1 MHIVDQAV
9 QVIQKAKPGFVPKMA
24 FVLGSGQSKL
34 DELLE
39 DKTELDYY
47 DIPGFPHIT
56 VLGHHPT
63 LVMGYVNGVPVA
75 MLKGRCHPYEKLD
88 YEPVKIYV
96 RTVKKLGAEL
106 LFLTNASG
114 SLRVD
119 IEPGE
124 LMMITDHINMMPGNP
139 LAGINEEEFGERFFS
154 MEDAYDSKICKMLR
168 ECSHSSGVPLKEGVY
183 ISVLGPNFETAA
195 EIKAFRMM
203 GADAVGMSTVP
214 EVLVARH
221 CGLKVS
227 AVATITNYGTGLG
240 HSQHENEHEHEHVL
254 AVADSSVERLKD
266 LVTAFI
272 GRYNNV
278 N

>member
-9 QVIQKAKPGFVPKMA
+9 EAIRKVRPNFTPKIGFI
-24 FVLGSGQSKL
+24 LGSGQAKL
-34 DELLE
+34 DELME
-39 DKTELDYY
+39 EKTEIEFD

-56 VLGHHPT
+56 VKGHHPV
-63 LVMGYVNGVPVA
+63 LVLGTVNQVPVA

-88 YEPVKIYV
+88 YNPVKNYV
-96 RTVKKLGAEL
+96 RTLKRLGTEL

-124 LMMITDHINMMPGNP
+124 LMMITDHINFMPGNP
-139 LAGINEEEFGERFFS
+139 LAGLNEPEFGERFFS
-154 MEDAYDSKICKMLR
+154 MENAYDSDVCKLLR
-168 ECSHSSGVPLKEGVY
+168 KCSETAQVGLKEGVY
-183 ISVLGPNFETAA
+183 VSVLGPNFETAA
-195 EIKAFRMM
+195 EIKAFRML

-221 CGLKVS
+221 CGLKV
-227 AVATITNYGTGLG
+227 AAIATITNYGTGLG
-240 HSQHENEHEHEHVL
+240 HSQHEHDAVL
-254 AVADSSVERLKD
+254 EVADSSINRLKQ
-266 LVTAFI
+266 LVSEFV
-272 GRYNNV
+272 GQFNNV